1 MTGDGEPGSGWRQ
14 GPSVAVVAA
23 ATVSALMVVGLA
35 VAILLLMRD
44 PVGGGIADGGA
55 GNAGD
60 VSGVNADGTGG
71 GASSSSSD
79 SPSDPPSDAP
89 PSDAPPAV
97 LEQCSDSGEAGL
109 PRSGRGSEATSCEF
123 AVAVHQAYFRTA
135 RPGDP
140 AMVEA
145 FSPATGQ
152 RYEMGCVENHNDG
165 GIICRGGENAVVI
178 LY

>member
-1 MTGDGEPGSGWRQ
+1 M
-14 GPSVAVVAA
+14 VL
-23 ATVSALMVVGLA
+23 ALLVVGLA
-35 VAILLLMRD
+35 VVIIRLGID
-44 PVGGGIADGGA
+44 PAGGRIADGGA

-60 VSGVNADGTGG
+60 VSGVNADGSGG
-71 GASSSSSD
+71 GASSSSSEVPSD
-79 SPSDPPSDAP
+79 SPVDAP
-89 PSDAPPAV
+89 PSGAPPAV
-97 LEQCSDSGEAGL
+97 LEQCSDSGEAVL

-145 FSPATGQ
+145 FSPVTGQ

>member
-1 MTGDGEPGSGWRQ
+1 MTGDGERGSGWRQ

-23 ATVSALMVVGLA
+23 ASVSALVVVGLA

-79 SPSDPPSDAP
+79 SPSDL

-97 LEQCSDSGEAGL
+97 LEQCSDSGEAVL
-109 PRSGRGSEATSCEF
+109 LRSGRGSEATSCEF